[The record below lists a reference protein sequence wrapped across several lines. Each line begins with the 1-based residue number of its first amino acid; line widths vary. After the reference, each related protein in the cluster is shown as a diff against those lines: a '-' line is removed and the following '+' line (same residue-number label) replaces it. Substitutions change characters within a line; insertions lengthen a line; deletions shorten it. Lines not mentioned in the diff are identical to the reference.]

1 MEVFSRP
8 GGDQQGNGDGDGVS
22 HGEIID
28 GPWVITIEDFVTD
41 EERLYR
47 MQILQ

>member
-1 MEVFSRP
+1 MYPDAYHLYYMVVT
-8 GGDQQGNGDGDGVS
+8 DGVS
-22 HGEIID
+22 HREIID